1 MLYIRRGRLVVSRG
15 SSSRWAAERTQNLQ
29 PGPSSVVS
37 IRPRASYGAH
47 SEQRH
52 IPAALRTD
60 ASSLH
65 SHTPRTAALR
75 TDASSLQSHTPRT
88 APVRPAFTHRNQ
100 APSRS
105 PARSD
110 RGFENVLP
118 VWPLMTRTPE
128 WGGETRWP
136 WGNTLGGLWSA
147 QGHSAFEGAE
157 TLRVQN
163 SMHCIL

>member
-47 SEQRH
+47 CEQRH
-52 IPAALRTD
+52 VPAALRTD

-65 SHTPRTAALR
+65 SHTPRTV
-75 TDASSLQSHTPRT
+75 
-88 APVRPAFTHRNQ
+88 PVRPAFTHRNQ

-157 TLRVQN
+157 TLRVQS